1 MAKYSVTV
9 SNTDIVVDTTTLNYT
24 TSLSRVGGQGSKG
37 DSISAVSFVDG
48 QLEVD
53 LTTSSGSPV
62 ETYSFDI
69 FEGSSLV
76 NLGDVD
82 FFELQDKDVILY
94 NAAEQNFT
102 NHRFTTSSLTDV
114 DNTNRQDGSMLVY
127 SGVTSK
133 YTATTIINNNNIS
146 IIGGDF

>member
-9 SNTDIVVDTTTLNYT
+9 SNTDIVVDT
-24 TSLSRVGGQGSKG
+24 SRVGGQGSKG

-53 LTTSSGSPV
+53 LTTSSGFPV

-133 YTATTIINNNNIS
+133 YTATTIINNNNIN